1 MGKSFTVD
9 LRSLHGLDTH
19 QLAAVALE
27 ADRLEALYEG
37 RGREAVATLFGVIAM
52 GARSLMKRPAP
63 GEHAGFVVHDPS
75 APKLD
80 TVDDLGA
87 AIAAMLALANDSGAL
102 ILEIGAAYLLVF
114 TGFAWVEKH
123 RNSGKSSFA
132 DEKLQLRAP
141 NV

>member
-87 AIAAMLALANDSGAL
+87 AIAAMLALANDSGAHPSVRHAWR
-102 ILEIGAAYLLVF
+102 GLVQS
-114 TGFAWVEKH
+114 VE
-123 RNSGKSSFA
+123 A
-132 DEKLQLRAP
+132 ELRRRQAEAHA
-141 NV
+141 